1 MAATTVIYRRTGAA
15 GSPTDTA
22 ITSATT
28 RLSLSDNP
36 TPGNTTPILIPGTG
50 STFSYW
56 MVTYLS
62 CTTTP
67 AGTID
72 TIKWYSSGTNPYPT
86 GVTYQVATA
95 PTYVQATGT
104 ATSGSQLV
112 VGNYTGLVTAVN
124 AFTFTSASSLAI
136 NGTITNPAVGKISD
150 YIPQQ
155 STVATGTTSGVTATS
170 TYTMTY
176 NET

>member
-1 MAATTVIYRRTGAA
+1 MAATTVIYRRTGTS

-22 ITSATT
+22 ITSGTT
-28 RLSLSDNP
+28 RLSLSD
-36 TPGNTTPILIPGTG
+36 TTSPG
-50 STFSYW
+50 STNPIKVPSSGSVYSYW
-56 MVTYLS
+56 MSIYLS
-62 CTTTP
+62 CTTPP

-95 PTYVQATGT
+95 AAYTQATGT
-104 ATSGSQLV
+104 VTSGNQMIV
-112 VGNYTGLVTAVN
+112 ANYTGLTTAVDG
-124 AFTFTSASSLAI
+124 FSQTSVAPLTIAGS
-136 NGTITNPAVGKISD
+136 ITNPTTGKISD

-155 STVATGTTSGVTATS
+155 VTVATGTTSGVTSTATF
-170 TYTMTY
+170 TITY